1 MKIKLKTA
9 TREKT
14 LEEIIE
20 RRSILLAKII
30 TKYGFENDITL
41 EFARIIRATPH
52 TALGEAVVDAI
63 FAEYMR
69 TPE

>member
-1 MKIKLKTA
+1 MKMKLKTT
-9 TREKT
+9 TRVKT

-20 RRSILLAKII
+20 RRNTLLAKII

-41 EFARIIRATPH
+41 EFARIIDAVPC
-52 TALGEAVVDAI
+52 APLGEAVVDAI